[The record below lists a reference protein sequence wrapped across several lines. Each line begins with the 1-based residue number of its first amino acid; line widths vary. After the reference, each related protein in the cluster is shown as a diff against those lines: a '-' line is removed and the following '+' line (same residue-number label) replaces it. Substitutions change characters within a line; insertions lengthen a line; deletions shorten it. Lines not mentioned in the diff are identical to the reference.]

1 MEKLQPQLEGAEK
14 TNPVLQLEDVSH
26 LSTVLFIESEISEW
40 ISEFTLVNRNLHSQF
55 FSFHKKAILCWC
67 VSVVSEAD
75 KANVDI
81 SIAENTTDY

>member
-14 TNPVLQLEDVSH
+14 TSPVLQLEDVLY

-40 ISEFTLVNRNLHSQF
+40 ISEFTLVNQKPSQSI
-55 FSFHKKAILCWC
+55 FSFHKEATLGWC

-81 SIAENTTDY
+81 SVAENTTDD